1 MAQEVNKCPY
11 REELVDYVKLAA
23 QTIMDNADAIVAN
36 IEYISD
42 FNIDISFSQDCGS
55 IPEITV
61 STSMR
66 PDLHKLQEILDK
78 YHPIHLE
85 ININKEKEN

>member
-1 MAQEVNKCPY
+1 MPQEANKRPY

-36 IEYISD
+36 VEYISD
-42 FNIDISFSQDCGS
+42 FNIDISFSQDRGS

-61 STSMR
+61 STSMF
-66 PDLHKLQEILDK
+66 PDPKKLQEIF
-78 YHPIHLE
+78 
-85 ININKEKEN
+85 EKQ

>member
-1 MAQEVNKCPY
+1 MVQEANNRPY

-36 IEYISD
+36 VNYISD
-42 FNIDISFSQDCGS
+42 FNIDISFSQDRGS

-61 STSMR
+61 STSMF
-66 PDLHKLQEILDK
+66 PDPKKLQEIF
-78 YHPIHLE
+78 
-85 ININKEKEN
+85 EKQ

>member
-1 MAQEVNKCPY
+1 MAQEANNRAY

-36 IEYISD
+36 VKWISD
-42 FNIDISFSQDCGS
+42 FNIDISFSQDRGS

-61 STSMR
+61 STSMF
-66 PDLHKLQEILDK
+66 PDPKKLQEIF
-78 YHPIHLE
+78 
-85 ININKEKEN
+85 EKQ

>member
-1 MAQEVNKCPY
+1 MAQEANNRSY

-36 IEYISD
+36 VNYISD
-42 FNIDISFSQDCGS
+42 FNIDISFSQDRGS

-61 STSMR
+61 STSMF
-66 PDLHKLQEILDK
+66 PDPKKLQEIFDK
-78 YHPIHLE
+78 Q
-85 ININKEKEN
+85 